1 MSKSSCHGERG
12 ARRGRGT
19 CIHHRRLALLAQLV
33 VGRAEELA
41 WERRSPA
48 APRTRADAAETPPRR
63 FRDAAE
69 TLRREGTECLVFV
82 CLCVAPA
89 CRQHLS
95 STRDGEAEERL
106 QQVGRGE
113 QGKEARREAVD
124 GTRVELGELED
135 RVQPSEDGARKER
148 RQRGGARRDGR
159 RLTEVLPFDAE
170 VHRAERDGREVE
182 QPRYIGGFGAQS
194 SPVDRW
200 DKSDD

>member
-1 MSKSSCHGERG
+1 M
-12 ARRGRGT
+12 
-19 CIHHRRLALLAQLV
+19 
-33 VGRAEELA
+33 
-41 WERRSPA
+41 
-48 APRTRADAAETPPRR
+48 
-63 FRDAAE
+63 
-69 TLRREGTECLVFV
+69 FV

-89 CRQHLS
+89 SRHHLS

-170 VHRAERDGREVE
+170 VHREPSATAE
-182 QPRYIGGFGAQS
+182 
-194 SPVDRW
+194 
-200 DKSDD
+200 K

>member
-1 MSKSSCHGERG
+1 MSNSSCRGERG
-12 ARRGRGT
+12 GRRGRGT
-19 CIHHRRLALLAQLV
+19 RIHHRRLALLAQLV

-41 WERRSPA
+41 
-48 APRTRADAAETPPRR
+48 
-63 FRDAAE
+63 
-69 TLRREGTECLVFV
+69 
-82 CLCVAPA
+82 
-89 CRQHLS
+89 
-95 STRDGEAEERL
+95 RDGEAEERL

-182 QPRYIGGFGAQS
+182 QSRYIGGFGAQS

>member
-1 MSKSSCHGERG
+1 MLS
-12 ARRGRGT
+12 
-19 CIHHRRLALLAQLV
+19 
-33 VGRAEELA
+33 
-41 WERRSPA
+41 
-48 APRTRADAAETPPRR
+48 RR

-135 RVQPSEDGARKER
+135 RVQPSEDGARIER